1 MIEPT
6 MTMLM
11 PRFWIRRALAAL
23 TGLLISLVLMLPG
36 LTQVREAPR
45 APVAEGVPLSSQPF
59 YPALLE
65 AVETWEAVPLGEVI
79 GDNPRS
85 TLLNFY
91 VVMAEVGH
99 QMRTISA
106 SAEKDP
112 GFNWSP
118 AAQQRINRL
127 QKRFNLAVEALNS
140 SDFAK
145 SVRTDRA
152 EEAAIQLK
160 QILDYVFG
168 NSRKTFNIPN
178 HDAILRLN
186 ESLEKDVSEWRLP
199 GTAIVLR
206 LDDGND
212 SQSGNYLF
220 SAGTVQQVERMY
232 EEISTLPVRS
242 TPFTTPGLYDFYSLT
257 PGYLVP
263 PKWYLRLPSNLRQL
277 IEVQIWGQTLFQI
290 LFSLL
295 TISLLLLIIAWLG
308 RRLIGTYRDPASS
321 KSGEPSWLQADNI
334 AWWRVLLMVP
344 ILPLTRLSLI
354 TVDSTINITG
364 TPLVVATFGFYI
376 IYFLS
381 ASVLAYLFFEA
392 LGRTSAEWMMYLR
405 GGTSTLRL
413 QRISN
418 FVMPICRTLGAVA
431 MVGLIYQLLLFL
443 GLPAET
449 VLAFSAV
456 PGLAIGLGA
465 SKLLGNLFAGL
476 SIQTDRPLR
485 VGEFCR
491 VGDNLGFVTKIGL
504 RSLELQTLD
513 SRITIPNAIADD
525 ATIVNFSQRSQRSD
539 LAPRQGIEMRYALN
553 QPLTPEQVEDLLHY
567 TRAEVKQRPELLHS
581 LMSVE
586 RNQEDGLELVCFAT
600 VELHGWQAYLELR
613 ESVLLRMQQIEDQVA
628 KSRVVIGV
636 SYDTTAEQLRQ
647 IPIWIKEVVESD
659 PAFTLRSC
667 RLMAISDFSYDYEF
681 DFRSSHSSYAAFKDG
696 INRMNQDLL
705 ASFALHQVEIPF
717 PTQME
722 IQKD

>member
-1 MIEPT
+1 
-6 MTMLM
+6 MLM
-11 PRFWIRRALAAL
+11 PRFWIRRALAAF
-23 TGLLISLVLMLPG
+23 TGLLISVALMLPG
-36 LTQVREAPR
+36 LAEVRQAPR
-45 APVAEGVPLSSQPF
+45 ALMEEGVPLSSQPF
-59 YPALLE
+59 YPTLID
-65 AVETWEAVPLGEVI
+65 AVETWEGVPLGEVI

-106 SAEKDP
+106 SARNDP

-118 AAQQRINRL
+118 AARERIESLNT
-127 QKRFNLAVEALNS
+127 RFNLAVEALNAS
-140 SDFAK
+140 EFAE
-145 SVRTDRA
+145 SVRSDRA

-168 NSRKTFNIPN
+168 NSRKTFTIPN
-178 HDAILRLN
+178 SEDILRLN
-186 ESLEKDVSEWRLP
+186 ASMEKDVTEWRLP
-199 GTAIVLR
+199 GTAVVLS
-206 LDDGND
+206 LDDGKD
-212 SQSGNYLF
+212 ARGGNYLF
-220 SAGTVQQVERMY
+220 SASTVQQVERMY
-232 EEISTLPVRS
+232 EEINGLPLRS
-242 TPFTTPGLYDFYSLT
+242 TPFTTPGLYTFYSQT

-263 PKWYLRLPSNLRQL
+263 PKWYLRLPDRLRTL

-290 LFSLL
+290 LFSLI
-295 TISLLLLIIAWLG
+295 TIGVLLLVIGWLG
-308 RRLIGTYRDPASS
+308 QRLVSTYRYAGSRNTDDLP
-321 KSGEPSWLQADNI
+321 GLNTDNI
-334 AWWRVLLMVP
+334 AWWRVLLVLP
-344 ILPLTRLSLI
+344 VLPLTRVSNAI
-354 TVDSTINITG
+354 VDSYLNITG

-392 LGRTSAEWMMYLR
+392 LGRSGAEWLMHLR
-405 GGTSTLRL
+405 GGTSPFLL

-418 FVMPICRTLGAVA
+418 FVMPICRTLGALTMVA
-431 MVGLIYQLLLFL
+431 LIYQLLLLL

-539 LAPRQGIEMRYALN
+539 QPPRQGIEMRYALN
-553 QPLTPEQVEDLLHY
+553 QPLSPEQVEDLLHY
-567 TRAEVKQRPELLHS
+567 ARQEVKQRPELLHT
-581 LMSVE
+581 LVSVE
-586 RNQEDGLELVCFAT
+586 RNTEDALDLVCFAT

-647 IPIWIKEVVESD
+647 IPLWIKEVVEAD
-659 PAFTLRSC
+659 PSFSLRSC
-667 RLMAISDFSYDYEF
+667 RLMAISDFSYDYVF
-681 DFRSSHSSYAAFKDG
+681 DFRSSHRNYATFKDG

-705 ASFALHQVEIPF
+705 ASFARHQVDIPF

>member
-1 MIEPT
+1 MP
-6 MTMLM
+6 MLM
-11 PRFWIRRALAAL
+11 PRFWIRRALAAF
-23 TGLLISLVLMLPG
+23 TGLLISVALMLPG
-36 LTQVREAPR
+36 LAEVRQAPR
-45 APVAEGVPLSSQPF
+45 ALMEEGVPLSSQPF
-59 YPALLE
+59 YPTLID
-65 AVETWEAVPLGEVI
+65 AVETWEGVPLGEVI

-106 SAEKDP
+106 SARNDP

-118 AAQQRINRL
+118 AARERIESLNT
-127 QKRFNLAVEALNS
+127 RFNLAVEALNAS
-140 SDFAK
+140 EFAE
-145 SVRTDRA
+145 SVRSDRA

-168 NSRKTFNIPN
+168 NSRKTFTIPN
-178 HDAILRLN
+178 SEDILRLN
-186 ESLEKDVSEWRLP
+186 ASMEKDVTEWRLP
-199 GTAIVLR
+199 GTAVVLS
-206 LDDGND
+206 LDDGKD
-212 SQSGNYLF
+212 ARGGNYLF
-220 SAGTVQQVERMY
+220 SASTVQQVERMY
-232 EEISTLPVRS
+232 EEINGLPLRS
-242 TPFTTPGLYDFYSLT
+242 TPFTTPGLYTFYSQT

-263 PKWYLRLPSNLRQL
+263 PKWYLRLPDRLRTL

-290 LFSLL
+290 LFSLI
-295 TISLLLLIIAWLG
+295 TIGVLLLVIGWLG
-308 RRLIGTYRDPASS
+308 QRLVSTYRYAGSRNTDDLP
-321 KSGEPSWLQADNI
+321 GLNTDNI
-334 AWWRVLLMVP
+334 AWWRVLLVLP
-344 ILPLTRLSLI
+344 VLPLTRVSNAI
-354 TVDSTINITG
+354 VDSYLNITG

-392 LGRTSAEWMMYLR
+392 LGRSGAEWLMHLR
-405 GGTSTLRL
+405 GGTSPFLL

-418 FVMPICRTLGAVA
+418 FVMPICRTLGALTMVA
-431 MVGLIYQLLLFL
+431 LIYQLLLLL

-539 LAPRQGIEMRYALN
+539 QPPRQGIEMRYALN
-553 QPLTPEQVEDLLHY
+553 QPLSPEQVEDLLHY
-567 TRAEVKQRPELLHS
+567 ARQEVKQRPELLHT
-581 LMSVE
+581 LVSVE
-586 RNQEDGLELVCFAT
+586 RNTEDALDLVCFAT

-647 IPIWIKEVVESD
+647 IPLWIKEVVEAD
-659 PAFTLRSC
+659 PAFSLRSC
-667 RLMAISDFSYDYEF
+667 RLMAISDFSYDYVF
-681 DFRSSHSSYAAFKDG
+681 DFRSSHRNYATFKDG

-705 ASFALHQVEIPF
+705 ASFARHQVDIPF

>member
-1 MIEPT
+1 
-6 MTMLM
+6 MLM
-11 PRFWIRRALAAL
+11 PRFWIRRALAAF
-23 TGLLISLVLMLPG
+23 TGLLISVALMLPG
-36 LTQVREAPR
+36 LAEVRQAPR
-45 APVAEGVPLSSQPF
+45 ALMEEGVPLSSQPF
-59 YPALLE
+59 YPTLID
-65 AVETWEAVPLGEVI
+65 AVETWEGVPLGEVV

-106 SAEKDP
+106 SARNDP

-118 AAQQRINRL
+118 AARERIESLNT
-127 QKRFNLAVEALNS
+127 RFNLAVEALNAS
-140 SDFAK
+140 EFAE
-145 SVRTDRA
+145 SVRSDRA

-168 NSRKTFNIPN
+168 NSRKTFTIPN
-178 HDAILRLN
+178 SEDILRLN
-186 ESLEKDVSEWRLP
+186 ASMEKDVTEWRLP
-199 GTAIVLR
+199 GTAVVLS
-206 LDDGND
+206 LDDGKD
-212 SQSGNYLF
+212 ARGGNYLF
-220 SAGTVQQVERMY
+220 SASTVQQVERMY
-232 EEISTLPVRS
+232 EEINGLPLRS
-242 TPFTTPGLYDFYSLT
+242 TPFTTPGLYTFYSQT

-263 PKWYLRLPSNLRQL
+263 PKWYLRLPDRLRTL

-290 LFSLL
+290 LFSLI
-295 TISLLLLIIAWLG
+295 TIGVLLLVIGWLG
-308 RRLIGTYRDPASS
+308 QRLVSTYRYAGSRNTDDLP
-321 KSGEPSWLQADNI
+321 GLNTDNI
-334 AWWRVLLMVP
+334 AWWRVLLVLP
-344 ILPLTRLSLI
+344 VLPLTRVSNAI
-354 TVDSTINITG
+354 VDSYLNITG

-392 LGRTSAEWMMYLR
+392 LGRSGAEWLMHLR
-405 GGTSTLRL
+405 GGTSPFLL

-418 FVMPICRTLGAVA
+418 FVMPICRTLGALTMVA
-431 MVGLIYQLLLFL
+431 LIYQLLLLL

-539 LAPRQGIEMRYALN
+539 QPPRQGIEMRYALN
-553 QPLTPEQVEDLLHY
+553 QPLSPEQVEDLLHY
-567 TRAEVKQRPELLHS
+567 ARQEVKQRPELLHT
-581 LMSVE
+581 LVSVE
-586 RNQEDGLELVCFAT
+586 RNTEDALDLVCFAT

-647 IPIWIKEVVESD
+647 IPLWIKEVVEADHS
-659 PAFTLRSC
+659 FSLRSC
-667 RLMAISDFSYDYEF
+667 RLMAISDFSYDYVF
-681 DFRSSHSSYAAFKDG
+681 DFRSSHRNYATFKDG

-705 ASFALHQVEIPF
+705 ASFARHQVDIPF

>member
-1 MIEPT
+1 
-6 MTMLM
+6 MLM
-11 PRFWIRRALAAL
+11 PRFWIRRALAAVS
-23 TGLLISLVLMLPG
+23 GLLISLVLMLPG
-36 LTQVREAPR
+36 PAQMRQAQPAPVRE
-45 APVAEGVPLSSQPF
+45 GIPLSSQPF
-59 YPALLE
+59 YPALLD
-65 AVETWEAVPLGEVI
+65 AAETWAGVPLGEVI
-79 GDNPRS
+79 GDSPRS

-91 VVMAEVGH
+91 VVMAGVGH

-106 SAEKDP
+106 SARTDP
-112 GFNWSP
+112 GWDWSP
-118 AAQQRINRL
+118 AARQRIDSLNI
-127 QKRFNLAVEALNS
+127 RFNMAVEALNAS
-140 SDFAK
+140 EFAA
-145 SVRTDRA
+145 SVRGDRA

-160 QILDYVFG
+160 QVLDYVFG
-168 NSRKTFNIPN
+168 NSRKTFQVP
-178 HDAILRLN
+178 DREAILKLN
-186 ESLEKDVSEWRLP
+186 ESLEKDVSDWRLP
-199 GTAIVLR
+199 GTAVVLS
-206 LDDGND
+206 LADGD
-212 SQSGNYLF
+212 EAQSGNYLF
-220 SAGTVQQVERMY
+220 SASTVQQVERMY
-232 EEISTLPVRS
+232 EEIKGLPSQS
-242 TPFTTPGLYDFYSLT
+242 TPFTTPGLYEFYSQT
-257 PGYLVP
+257 PGYLIP
-263 PKWYLRLPSNLRQL
+263 PKWYLRLPGSVRTL
-277 IEVQIWGQTLFQI
+277 IEVRIWGQTLFQI

-295 TISLLLLIIAWLG
+295 TIALLLLVISWLG
-308 RRLIGTYRDPASS
+308 RRLTRTYRYDDSRNSENLP
-321 KSGEPSWLQADNI
+321 GLNTDNT
-334 AWWRVLLMVP
+334 AWRRVLLVIP
-344 ILPLTRLSLI
+344 VLPLTRVSNAV
-354 TVDSTINITG
+354 VDTYLNITG
-364 TPLVVATFGFYI
+364 TPLVVTTFGFYI

-392 LGRTSAEWMMYLR
+392 LGRSSSEWLMHLR
-405 GGTSTLRL
+405 GGTSTLLL
-413 QRISN
+413 QRISS
-418 FVMPICRTLGAVA
+418 FVMPICRTLGALTMVA
-431 MVGLIYQLLLFL
+431 LIYHLLLLL

-539 LAPRQGIEMRYALN
+539 LPPRQGIEMRYALN
-553 QPLTPEQVEDLLHY
+553 QPLSPEQVEDLLHY
-567 TRAEVKQRPELLHS
+567 ARQEVKQRPELLHT
-581 LMSVE
+581 LVSVE
-586 RNQEDGLELVCFAT
+586 RNNEDVLELVCFAS

-647 IPIWIKEVVESD
+647 IPLWIKEVVEAD
-659 PAFTLRSC
+659 PAFSLRSC
-667 RLMAISDFSYDYEF
+667 RLMAISDFTYDYVF
-681 DFRSSHSSYAAFKDG
+681 DFRSSHGSYAAFQDG

-705 ASFALHQVEIPF
+705 ASFARHQVDIPF

>member
-6 MTMLM
+6 MPMLM
-11 PRFWIRRALAAL
+11 PRFWIRRALAAF
-23 TGLLISLVLMLPG
+23 TGLLISVALMLPG
-36 LTQVREAPR
+36 LAEVRQAPR
-45 APVAEGVPLSSQPF
+45 ALMEEGVPLSSQPF
-59 YPALLE
+59 YPALLD
-65 AVETWEAVPLGEVI
+65 AVETWEGVPLGEVI

-106 SAEKDP
+106 SARNDP

-118 AAQQRINRL
+118 AARQRIESLNT
-127 QKRFNLAVEALNS
+127 RFNLAVEALNAS
-140 SDFAK
+140 EFAE
-145 SVRTDRA
+145 SVRSDRA

-168 NSRKTFNIPN
+168 NSRKPFTIPN
-178 HDAILRLN
+178 SEDILRLN
-186 ESLEKDVSEWRLP
+186 ASMEKDVTEWRLP
-199 GTAIVLR
+199 GTAVVLS
-206 LDDGND
+206 LDDGKD
-212 SQSGNYLF
+212 ARGGNYLF
-220 SAGTVQQVERMY
+220 SASTVQQVERMY
-232 EEISTLPVRS
+232 EEINGLPLRS
-242 TPFTTPGLYDFYSLT
+242 TPFTTPGLYTFYSQT

-263 PKWYLRLPSNLRQL
+263 PKWYLRLPDRLRTL

-290 LFSLL
+290 LFSLI
-295 TISLLLLIIAWLG
+295 TIGVLLLVIGWLG
-308 RRLIGTYRDPASS
+308 QRLVSTYRYAGSRNTDDLP
-321 KSGEPSWLQADNI
+321 GLNTDNI
-334 AWWRVLLMVP
+334 AWWRVLLVLP
-344 ILPLTRLSLI
+344 VLPLTRVSNAI
-354 TVDSTINITG
+354 VDSYLNITG

-392 LGRTSAEWMMYLR
+392 LGRSGAEWLMHLR
-405 GGTSTLRL
+405 GGTSPFLL

-418 FVMPICRTLGAVA
+418 FVMPICRTLGALTMVA
-431 MVGLIYQLLLFL
+431 LIYQLLLLL

-539 LAPRQGIEMRYALN
+539 QPPRQGIEMRYALN
-553 QPLTPEQVEDLLHY
+553 QPLSPEQVEDLLHY
-567 TRAEVKQRPELLHS
+567 ARQEVKQRPELLHT
-581 LMSVE
+581 LVSVE
-586 RNQEDGLELVCFAT
+586 RNTEDALELVCFAT

-647 IPIWIKEVVESD
+647 IPLWIKEVVEAD
-659 PAFTLRSC
+659 PSFSLRSC
-667 RLMAISDFSYDYEF
+667 RLMAISDFSYDYVF
-681 DFRSSHSSYAAFKDG
+681 DFRSSHGSYAAFKDG

-705 ASFALHQVEIPF
+705 ASFARHQVDIPF
-717 PTQME
+717 PTQTE

>member
-1 MIEPT
+1 
-6 MTMLM
+6 
-11 PRFWIRRALAAL
+11 
-23 TGLLISLVLMLPG
+23 
-36 LTQVREAPR
+36 
-45 APVAEGVPLSSQPF
+45 
-59 YPALLE
+59 
-65 AVETWEAVPLGEVI
+65 
-79 GDNPRS
+79 
-85 TLLNFY
+85 
-91 VVMAEVGH
+91 
-99 QMRTISA
+99 
-106 SAEKDP
+106 
-112 GFNWSP
+112 
-118 AAQQRINRL
+118 
-127 QKRFNLAVEALNS
+127 
-140 SDFAK
+140 
-145 SVRTDRA
+145 
-152 EEAAIQLK
+152 
-160 QILDYVFG
+160 
-168 NSRKTFNIPN
+168 
-178 HDAILRLN
+178 
-186 ESLEKDVSEWRLP
+186 
-199 GTAIVLR
+199 
-206 LDDGND
+206 
-212 SQSGNYLF
+212 
-220 SAGTVQQVERMY
+220 
-232 EEISTLPVRS
+232 
-242 TPFTTPGLYDFYSLT
+242 
-257 PGYLVP
+257 
-263 PKWYLRLPSNLRQL
+263 
-277 IEVQIWGQTLFQI
+277 VQIWGQTLFQI

-321 KSGEPSWLQADNI
+321 KSGEPSGLQADNI

-581 LMSVE
+581 LVSVE

>member
-1 MIEPT
+1 MMKPT
-6 MTMLM
+6 NTMLM
-11 PRFWIRRALAAL
+11 PRFWIRRSVAAT
-23 TGLLISLVLMLPG
+23 TGLLLSLLLMLPG
-36 LTQVREAPR
+36 HSQTT
-45 APVAEGVPLSSQPF
+45 PVKAMPPADGVPLSGQPF

-65 AVETWEAVPLGEVI
+65 AVETWEDVPLGEVI

-106 SAEKDP
+106 SAANDP

-118 AAQQRINRL
+118 AARKRIESLNT
-127 QKRFNLAVEALNS
+127 RFNLAVEALNHS
-140 SDFAK
+140 EFAE
-145 SVRTDRA
+145 SVRRDRV

-160 QILDYVFG
+160 QVLDYVFG
-168 NSRKTFNIPN
+168 NTRKTFTIPGR
-178 HDAILRLN
+178 DALIKLN
-186 ESLEKDVSEWRLP
+186 ETLENDVTDWRLP
-199 GTAIVLR
+199 GTAIVLS
-206 LDDGND
+206 LDTSD
-212 SQSGNYLF
+212 SALSGNYLF
-220 SAGTVQQVERMY
+220 SANTVEQVARMY
-232 EEISTLPVRS
+232 EEVNALPSRQ
-242 TPFTTPGLYDFYSLT
+242 TAFTTPGLYDFYAQT

-263 PKWYLRLPSNLRQL
+263 PKWYLRLPSQLRQW
-277 IEVQIWGQTLFQI
+277 IEVQVGGQTLFQI
-290 LFSLL
+290 VFSLL
-295 TISLLLLIIAWLG
+295 TIALLLALIGELG
-308 RRLIGTYRDPASS
+308 RRLMRSYRYMSSSDDIDQPAFN
-321 KSGEPSWLQADNI
+321 ADNL
-334 AWWRVLLMVP
+334 AWRRVLLVLP
-344 ILPLTRLSLI
+344 ILPFTRLSNLV
-354 TVDSTINITG
+354 VDSYLNITG
-364 TPLVVATFGFYI
+364 APLVVATFGFYI
-376 IYFLS
+376 TYFLS

-392 LGRTSAEWMMYLR
+392 LGRTSAEWLMHLR
-405 GGTSTLRL
+405 GGTSPLLL

-418 FVMPICRTLGAVA
+418 FVMPICRTLGALTV
-431 MVGLIYQLLLFL
+431 VGLIYKMLLLL

-539 LAPRQGIEMRYALN
+539 LPPSQGMEMRYTLT
-553 QPLTPEQVEDLLHY
+553 QPLAPDQVEDLLHY
-567 TRAEVKQRPELLHS
+567 SRDEVNQRAELMHS
-581 LMSVE
+581 LVSVE
-586 RNQEDGLELVCFAT
+586 RNSEEGLDLVCFAT
-600 VELHGWQAYLELR
+600 VELHGWQAYLRLR
-613 ESVLLRMQQIEDQVA
+613 ESLLLRMQQIEDQVL
-628 KSRVVIGV
+628 KSRMVIGV

-647 IPIWIKEVVESD
+647 IPGWIREVVEID
-659 PAFTLRSC
+659 TAFTLRSC
-667 RLMAISDFSYDYEF
+667 RLMKISDFSYDFVF
-681 DFRSSHSSYAAFKDG
+681 DFRSRHSSYARFKDG
-696 INRMNQDLL
+696 IGRMNQDLL

>member
-1 MIEPT
+1 
-6 MTMLM
+6 MLM
-11 PRFWIRRALAAL
+11 PRFWIRRALAAF
-23 TGLLISLVLMLPG
+23 TGLLISVALMLPG
-36 LTQVREAPR
+36 LAEVRQAPR
-45 APVAEGVPLSSQPF
+45 ALMEEGVPLSSQPF
-59 YPALLE
+59 YPTLID
-65 AVETWEAVPLGEVI
+65 AVETWEGVPLGEVI

-106 SAEKDP
+106 SARNDP

-118 AAQQRINRL
+118 AARQRIESLNT
-127 QKRFNLAVEALNS
+127 RFNLAVEALNAS
-140 SDFAK
+140 EFAE
-145 SVRTDRA
+145 SVRSDRA

-168 NSRKTFNIPN
+168 NSRKTFTIPN
-178 HDAILRLN
+178 SEDILRLN
-186 ESLEKDVSEWRLP
+186 ASMEKDVTEWRLP
-199 GTAIVLR
+199 GTAVVLS
-206 LDDGND
+206 LDDGKD
-212 SQSGNYLF
+212 ARGGNYLF
-220 SAGTVQQVERMY
+220 SASTVQQVERMY
-232 EEISTLPVRS
+232 EEINGLPLRS
-242 TPFTTPGLYDFYSLT
+242 TPFTTPGLYTFYSQT

-263 PKWYLRLPSNLRQL
+263 PKWYLRLPDRLRTL

-290 LFSLL
+290 LFSLI
-295 TISLLLLIIAWLG
+295 TIGVLLLVIGWLG
-308 RRLIGTYRDPASS
+308 QRLVSTYRYAGSRNTDDLP
-321 KSGEPSWLQADNI
+321 GLNTDNI
-334 AWWRVLLMVP
+334 AWWRVLLVLP
-344 ILPLTRLSLI
+344 VLPLTRVSNAI
-354 TVDSTINITG
+354 VDSYLNITG

-392 LGRTSAEWMMYLR
+392 LGRSGAEWLMHLR
-405 GGTSTLRL
+405 GGTSPFLL

-418 FVMPICRTLGAVA
+418 FVMPICRTLGALTMVA
-431 MVGLIYQLLLFL
+431 LIYQLLLLL

-539 LAPRQGIEMRYALN
+539 QPPRQGIEMRYALN
-553 QPLTPEQVEDLLHY
+553 QPLSPEQVEDLLHY
-567 TRAEVKQRPELLHS
+567 ARQEVKQRPELLHT
-581 LMSVE
+581 LVSVE
-586 RNQEDGLELVCFAT
+586 RNTEDALDLVCFAT

-647 IPIWIKEVVESD
+647 IPLWIKEVVEAD
-659 PAFTLRSC
+659 PAFSLRSC
-667 RLMAISDFSYDYEF
+667 RLMAISDFSYDYVF
-681 DFRSSHSSYAAFKDG
+681 DFRSSHRNYATFKDG

-705 ASFALHQVEIPF
+705 ASFARHQVDIPF

>member
-6 MTMLM
+6 MPMLM
-11 PRFWIRRALAAL
+11 PRFWIRRALAAF
-23 TGLLISLVLMLPG
+23 TGLLISVALMLPG
-36 LTQVREAPR
+36 LAEVRQAPR
-45 APVAEGVPLSSQPF
+45 ALMEEGVPLSSQPF
-59 YPALLE
+59 YPALLD

-106 SAEKDP
+106 SARNDP

-118 AAQQRINRL
+118 AARQRIESLNT
-127 QKRFNLAVEALNS
+127 RFNLAVEALNAS
-140 SDFAK
+140 EFAE
-145 SVRTDRA
+145 SVRSDRA

-168 NSRKTFNIPN
+168 NSRKPFTIPN
-178 HDAILRLN
+178 SEDILRLN
-186 ESLEKDVSEWRLP
+186 ASMEKDVTEWRLP
-199 GTAIVLR
+199 GTAVVLS
-206 LDDGND
+206 LDDGKD
-212 SQSGNYLF
+212 ARGGNYLF
-220 SAGTVQQVERMY
+220 SASTVQQVERMY
-232 EEISTLPVRS
+232 EEINGLPLRS
-242 TPFTTPGLYDFYSLT
+242 TPFTTPGLYTFYSQT

-263 PKWYLRLPSNLRQL
+263 PKWYLRLPDRLRTL

-290 LFSLL
+290 LFSLI
-295 TISLLLLIIAWLG
+295 TIGVLLLVIGWLG
-308 RRLIGTYRDPASS
+308 QRLVSTYRYAGSRNTDDLP
-321 KSGEPSWLQADNI
+321 GLNTDNI
-334 AWWRVLLMVP
+334 AWWRVLLVLP
-344 ILPLTRLSLI
+344 VLPLTRVSNAI
-354 TVDSTINITG
+354 VDSYLNITG

-392 LGRTSAEWMMYLR
+392 LGRSGAEWLMHLR
-405 GGTSTLRL
+405 GGTSPFLL

-418 FVMPICRTLGAVA
+418 FVMPICRTLGALTMVA
-431 MVGLIYQLLLFL
+431 LIYQLLLLL

-539 LAPRQGIEMRYALN
+539 QPPRQGIEMRYALN
-553 QPLTPEQVEDLLHY
+553 QPLSPEQVEDLLHY
-567 TRAEVKQRPELLHS
+567 ARQEVKQRPELLHT
-581 LMSVE
+581 LVSVE
-586 RNQEDGLELVCFAT
+586 RNTEDALELVCFAT

-647 IPIWIKEVVESD
+647 IPLWIKEVVEAD
-659 PAFTLRSC
+659 PSFSLRSC
-667 RLMAISDFSYDYEF
+667 RLMAISDFSYDYVF
-681 DFRSSHSSYAAFKDG
+681 DFRSSHGSYAAFKDG

-705 ASFALHQVEIPF
+705 ASFARHQVDIPF

>member
-1 MIEPT
+1 
-6 MTMLM
+6 MLM
-11 PRFWIRRALAAL
+11 PRFWIRRALAAF
-23 TGLLISLVLMLPG
+23 TGLLISVALMLPG
-36 LTQVREAPR
+36 LAEVRQAPR
-45 APVAEGVPLSSQPF
+45 ALMEEGVPLSSQPF
-59 YPALLE
+59 YPTLID
-65 AVETWEAVPLGEVI
+65 AVETWEGVPLGEVI

-106 SAEKDP
+106 SARNDP

-118 AAQQRINRL
+118 AARERIESLNT
-127 QKRFNLAVEALNS
+127 RFNLAVEALNAS
-140 SDFAK
+140 EFAE
-145 SVRTDRA
+145 SVRSDRA

-168 NSRKTFNIPN
+168 NSRKTFTIPN
-178 HDAILRLN
+178 SEDILRLN
-186 ESLEKDVSEWRLP
+186 ASMEKDVTEWRLP
-199 GTAIVLR
+199 GTAVVLS
-206 LDDGND
+206 LDDGKD
-212 SQSGNYLF
+212 ARGGNYLF
-220 SAGTVQQVERMY
+220 SASTVQQVERMY
-232 EEISTLPVRS
+232 EEINGLPLRS
-242 TPFTTPGLYDFYSLT
+242 TPFTTPGLYTFYSQT

-263 PKWYLRLPSNLRQL
+263 PKWYLRLPDRLRTL

-290 LFSLL
+290 LFSLI
-295 TISLLLLIIAWLG
+295 TIGVLLLVIGWLG
-308 RRLIGTYRDPASS
+308 QRLVSTYRYAGSRNTDDLP
-321 KSGEPSWLQADNI
+321 GLNTDNI
-334 AWWRVLLMVP
+334 AWWRVLLVLP
-344 ILPLTRLSLI
+344 VLPLTRVSNAI
-354 TVDSTINITG
+354 VDSYLNITG

-392 LGRTSAEWMMYLR
+392 LGRSGAEWLMHLR
-405 GGTSTLRL
+405 GGTSPFLL

-418 FVMPICRTLGAVA
+418 FVMPICRTLGALTMVA
-431 MVGLIYQLLLFL
+431 LIYQLLLLL

-539 LAPRQGIEMRYALN
+539 QPPRQGMEMRYALN
-553 QPLTPEQVEDLLHY
+553 QPLSPEQVEDLLHY
-567 TRAEVKQRPELLHS
+567 ARQEVKQRPELLHT
-581 LMSVE
+581 LVSVE
-586 RNQEDGLELVCFAT
+586 RNTEDALDLVCFAT

-647 IPIWIKEVVESD
+647 IPLWIKEVVEAD
-659 PAFTLRSC
+659 PAFSLRSC
-667 RLMAISDFSYDYEF
+667 RLMAISDFSYDYVF
-681 DFRSSHSSYAAFKDG
+681 DFRSSHRNYATFKDG

-705 ASFALHQVEIPF
+705 ASFARHQVDIPF

>member
-1 MIEPT
+1 
-6 MTMLM
+6 MLM
-11 PRFWIRRALAAL
+11 PRFWIRRALAAF
-23 TGLLISLVLMLPG
+23 TGLLISVALMLPG
-36 LTQVREAPR
+36 LAEVRQAPR
-45 APVAEGVPLSSQPF
+45 ALMEEGVPLSSQPF
-59 YPALLE
+59 YPALLD
-65 AVETWEAVPLGEVI
+65 AVETWEGVPLGEVI

-106 SAEKDP
+106 SARNDP

-118 AAQQRINRL
+118 AARERIESLNT
-127 QKRFNLAVEALNS
+127 RFNLAVEALNAS
-140 SDFAK
+140 EFAE
-145 SVRTDRA
+145 SVRSDRA

-168 NSRKTFNIPN
+168 NSRKTFTIPN
-178 HDAILRLN
+178 SEDILRLN
-186 ESLEKDVSEWRLP
+186 ASMEKDITEWRLP
-199 GTAIVLR
+199 GTAVVLS
-206 LDDGND
+206 LDDGKD
-212 SQSGNYLF
+212 ARGGNYLF
-220 SAGTVQQVERMY
+220 SASTVQQVERMY
-232 EEISTLPVRS
+232 EEINGLPLRS
-242 TPFTTPGLYDFYSLT
+242 TPFTTPGLYTFYSQT

-263 PKWYLRLPSNLRQL
+263 PKWYLRLPDRLRTL

-290 LFSLL
+290 LFSLI
-295 TISLLLLIIAWLG
+295 TIGVLLLVIGWLG
-308 RRLIGTYRDPASS
+308 QRLVSTYRYAGSRNTDDLP
-321 KSGEPSWLQADNI
+321 GLNTDNI
-334 AWWRVLLMVP
+334 AWWRVLLVLP
-344 ILPLTRLSLI
+344 VLPLTRVSNAI
-354 TVDSTINITG
+354 VDSYLNITG

-392 LGRTSAEWMMYLR
+392 LGRSGAEWLMHLR
-405 GGTSTLRL
+405 GGTSPFLL

-418 FVMPICRTLGAVA
+418 FVMPICRTLGALTMVA
-431 MVGLIYQLLLFL
+431 LIYQLLLLL

-539 LAPRQGIEMRYALN
+539 QPPRQGIEMRYALN
-553 QPLTPEQVEDLLHY
+553 QPLSPEQVEDLLHY
-567 TRAEVKQRPELLHS
+567 ARQEVKQRPELLHT
-581 LMSVE
+581 LVSVE
-586 RNQEDGLELVCFAT
+586 RNTEDALDLVCFAT

-647 IPIWIKEVVESD
+647 IPLWIKEVVEAD
-659 PAFTLRSC
+659 PAFSLRSC
-667 RLMAISDFSYDYEF
+667 RLMAISDFSYDYVF
-681 DFRSSHSSYAAFKDG
+681 DFRSSHRNYATFKDG

-705 ASFALHQVEIPF
+705 ASFARHQVDIPF

>member
-1 MIEPT
+1 MP
-6 MTMLM
+6 MLM
-11 PRFWIRRALAAL
+11 PRFWIRRALAAF
-23 TGLLISLVLMLPG
+23 TGLLISVVLMLPG
-36 LTQVREAPR
+36 LAEVRQAPR
-45 APVAEGVPLSSQPF
+45 ALMEEGVPLSSQPF
-59 YPALLE
+59 YPALLD
-65 AVETWEAVPLGEVI
+65 AVETWEGVPLGEVI

-106 SAEKDP
+106 SARNDP

-118 AAQQRINRL
+118 AARQRIESLNT
-127 QKRFNLAVEALNS
+127 RFNLAVEALNAS
-140 SDFAK
+140 EFAE
-145 SVRTDRA
+145 SVRSDRA

-168 NSRKTFNIPN
+168 NSRKSFTIPN
-178 HDAILRLN
+178 SEDILRLN
-186 ESLEKDVSEWRLP
+186 ASMEKDVTEWRLP
-199 GTAIVLR
+199 GTAVVLS
-206 LDDGND
+206 LDDGKD
-212 SQSGNYLF
+212 ARGGNYLF
-220 SAGTVQQVERMY
+220 SASTVQQVERMY
-232 EEISTLPVRS
+232 EEINGLPLRS
-242 TPFTTPGLYDFYSLT
+242 TPFTTPGLYTFYSQT

-263 PKWYLRLPSNLRQL
+263 PKWYLRLPDRLRTL

-290 LFSLL
+290 LFSLI
-295 TISLLLLIIAWLG
+295 TIGVLLLVIGWLG
-308 RRLIGTYRDPASS
+308 QRLVSTYRYAGSRNTDDLP
-321 KSGEPSWLQADNI
+321 GLNTDNI
-334 AWWRVLLMVP
+334 AWWRVLLVLP
-344 ILPLTRLSLI
+344 VLPLTRVSNAI
-354 TVDSTINITG
+354 VDSYLNITG

-392 LGRTSAEWMMYLR
+392 LGRSGAEWLMHLR
-405 GGTSTLRL
+405 GGTSPFLL

-418 FVMPICRTLGAVA
+418 FVMPICRTLGALTMVA
-431 MVGLIYQLLLFL
+431 LIYQLLLLL

-539 LAPRQGIEMRYALN
+539 QPPRQGIEMRYALN
-553 QPLTPEQVEDLLHY
+553 QPLSPEQVEDLLHY
-567 TRAEVKQRPELLHS
+567 ARQEVKQRPELLHT
-581 LMSVE
+581 LLSVE
-586 RNQEDGLELVCFAT
+586 RNTEDAVELVCFAT

-647 IPIWIKEVVESD
+647 IPLWIKEVVEAD
-659 PAFTLRSC
+659 PAFSLRSC
-667 RLMAISDFSYDYEF
+667 RLMAISDFSYDYVF
-681 DFRSSHSSYAAFKDG
+681 DFRSSHGSYAAFKDG

-705 ASFALHQVEIPF
+705 ASFARHQVDIPF

>member
-1 MIEPT
+1 
-6 MTMLM
+6 MLM
-11 PRFWIRRALAAL
+11 PRFWIRRALAAF
-23 TGLLISLVLMLPG
+23 TGLLISVALMLPG
-36 LTQVREAPR
+36 LAEVRQAPR
-45 APVAEGVPLSSQPF
+45 ALMEEGVPLSSQPF
-59 YPALLE
+59 YPTLID
-65 AVETWEAVPLGEVI
+65 AVETWEGVPLGEVI

-106 SAEKDP
+106 SARNDP

-118 AAQQRINRL
+118 AARERIESLNT
-127 QKRFNLAVEALNS
+127 RFNLAVEALNAS
-140 SDFAK
+140 EFAE
-145 SVRTDRA
+145 SVRSDRA

-168 NSRKTFNIPN
+168 NSRKTFTIPN
-178 HDAILRLN
+178 SEDILRLN
-186 ESLEKDVSEWRLP
+186 ASMEKDVTEWRLP
-199 GTAIVLR
+199 GTAVVLS
-206 LDDGND
+206 LDDGKD
-212 SQSGNYLF
+212 ARGGNYLF
-220 SAGTVQQVERMY
+220 SASTVQQVERMY
-232 EEISTLPVRS
+232 EEINGLPLRS
-242 TPFTTPGLYDFYSLT
+242 TPFTTPGLYTFYSQT

-263 PKWYLRLPSNLRQL
+263 PKWYLRLPDRLRTL

-290 LFSLL
+290 LFSLI
-295 TISLLLLIIAWLG
+295 TIGVLLLVIGWLG
-308 RRLIGTYRDPASS
+308 QRLVSTYRYAGSRNTDDLP
-321 KSGEPSWLQADNI
+321 GLNTDNI
-334 AWWRVLLMVP
+334 AWWRVLLVLP
-344 ILPLTRLSLI
+344 VLPLTRVSNAI
-354 TVDSTINITG
+354 VDSYLNITG

-392 LGRTSAEWMMYLR
+392 LGRSGAEWLMHLR
-405 GGTSTLRL
+405 GGTSPFLL

-418 FVMPICRTLGAVA
+418 FVMPICRTLGALTMVA
-431 MVGLIYQLLLFL
+431 LIYQLLLLL

-539 LAPRQGIEMRYALN
+539 QPPRQGIEMRYALN
-553 QPLTPEQVEDLLHY
+553 QPLSPEQVEDLLHY
-567 TRAEVKQRPELLHS
+567 ARQEVKQRPELLHT
-581 LMSVE
+581 LVSVE
-586 RNQEDGLELVCFAT
+586 RNTEDALDLVCFAT

-647 IPIWIKEVVESD
+647 IPLWIKEVVEAD
-659 PAFTLRSC
+659 PAFSLRSC
-667 RLMAISDFSYDYEF
+667 RLMAISDFSYDYVF
-681 DFRSSHSSYAAFKDG
+681 DFRSSHRNYATFKDG

-705 ASFALHQVEIPF
+705 ASFARHQVDIPF

>member
-1 MIEPT
+1 
-6 MTMLM
+6 MLM
-11 PRFWIRRALAAL
+11 PRFWIRRALAAF
-23 TGLLISLVLMLPG
+23 TGLLISVALMLPG
-36 LTQVREAPR
+36 LAEVRQAPR
-45 APVAEGVPLSSQPF
+45 ALMEEGVPLSSQPF
-59 YPALLE
+59 YPTLID
-65 AVETWEAVPLGEVI
+65 AVETWEGVPLGEVI

-106 SAEKDP
+106 SARNDP

-118 AAQQRINRL
+118 AARERIESLNT
-127 QKRFNLAVEALNS
+127 RFNLAVEALNAS
-140 SDFAK
+140 EFAE
-145 SVRTDRA
+145 SVRSDRA

-168 NSRKTFNIPN
+168 NSRKTFTIPN
-178 HDAILRLN
+178 SEDILRLN
-186 ESLEKDVSEWRLP
+186 ASMEKDVTEWRLP
-199 GTAIVLR
+199 GTAVVLS
-206 LDDGND
+206 LDDGKD
-212 SQSGNYLF
+212 ARGGNYLF
-220 SAGTVQQVERMY
+220 SASTVQQVERMY
-232 EEISTLPVRS
+232 EEINGLPLRS
-242 TPFTTPGLYDFYSLT
+242 TPFTTPGLYTFYSQT

-263 PKWYLRLPSNLRQL
+263 PKWYLRLPDRLRTL
-277 IEVQIWGQTLFQI
+277 IEVQICGQTLFQI
-290 LFSLL
+290 LFSLI
-295 TISLLLLIIAWLG
+295 TIGVLLLVIGWLG
-308 RRLIGTYRDPASS
+308 QRLVSTYRYAGSRNTDDLP
-321 KSGEPSWLQADNI
+321 GLNTDNI
-334 AWWRVLLMVP
+334 AWWRVLLVLP
-344 ILPLTRLSLI
+344 VLPLTRVSNAI
-354 TVDSTINITG
+354 VDSYLNITG

-392 LGRTSAEWMMYLR
+392 LGRSGAEWLMHLR
-405 GGTSTLRL
+405 GGTSPFLL

-418 FVMPICRTLGAVA
+418 FVMPICRTLGALTMVA
-431 MVGLIYQLLLFL
+431 LIYQLLLLL

-539 LAPRQGIEMRYALN
+539 QPPRQGIEMRYALN
-553 QPLTPEQVEDLLHY
+553 QPLSPEQVEDLLHY
-567 TRAEVKQRPELLHS
+567 ARQEVKQRPELLHT
-581 LMSVE
+581 LVSVE
-586 RNQEDGLELVCFAT
+586 RNTEDALDLVCFAT

-647 IPIWIKEVVESD
+647 IPLWIKEVVEAD
-659 PAFTLRSC
+659 PAFSLRSC
-667 RLMAISDFSYDYEF
+667 RLMAISDFSYDYVF
-681 DFRSSHSSYAAFKDG
+681 DFRSSHRNYATFKDG

-705 ASFALHQVEIPF
+705 ASFARHQVDIPF

>member
-6 MTMLM
+6 TPMLM
-11 PRFWIRRALAAL
+11 PRFWIRRALAAF
-23 TGLLISLVLMLPG
+23 TGLLISVALMLPG
-36 LTQVREAPR
+36 LAEVRQAPR
-45 APVAEGVPLSSQPF
+45 ALMEEGVPLSSQPF
-59 YPALLE
+59 YPTLID
-65 AVETWEAVPLGEVI
+65 AVETWEGVPLGEVI

-106 SAEKDP
+106 SARNDP

-118 AAQQRINRL
+118 AARERIESLNT
-127 QKRFNLAVEALNS
+127 RFNLAVEALNAS
-140 SDFAK
+140 EFAE
-145 SVRTDRA
+145 SVRSDRA

-168 NSRKTFNIPN
+168 NSRKTFTIPN
-178 HDAILRLN
+178 SEDILRLN
-186 ESLEKDVSEWRLP
+186 ASMEKDVTEWRLP
-199 GTAIVLR
+199 GTAVVLS
-206 LDDGND
+206 LDDGKD
-212 SQSGNYLF
+212 ARGGNYLF
-220 SAGTVQQVERMY
+220 SASTVQQVERMY
-232 EEISTLPVRS
+232 EEINGLPLRS
-242 TPFTTPGLYDFYSLT
+242 TPFTTPGLYTFYSQT

-263 PKWYLRLPSNLRQL
+263 PKWYLRLPDRLRTL

-290 LFSLL
+290 LFSLI
-295 TISLLLLIIAWLG
+295 TIGVLLLVIGWLG
-308 RRLIGTYRDPASS
+308 QRLVSTYRYAGSRNTDDLP
-321 KSGEPSWLQADNI
+321 GLNTDNI
-334 AWWRVLLMVP
+334 AWWRVLLVLP
-344 ILPLTRLSLI
+344 VLPLTRVSNAI
-354 TVDSTINITG
+354 VDSYLNITG

-392 LGRTSAEWMMYLR
+392 LGRSGAEWLMHLR
-405 GGTSTLRL
+405 GGTSPFLL

-418 FVMPICRTLGAVA
+418 FVMPICRTLGALTMVA
-431 MVGLIYQLLLFL
+431 LIYQLLLLL

-539 LAPRQGIEMRYALN
+539 QPPRQGIEMRYALN
-553 QPLTPEQVEDLLHY
+553 QPLSPEQVEDLLHY
-567 TRAEVKQRPELLHS
+567 ARQEVKQRPELLHT
-581 LMSVE
+581 LVSVE
-586 RNQEDGLELVCFAT
+586 RNTEDALDLVCFAT

-647 IPIWIKEVVESD
+647 IPLWIKEVVEAD
-659 PAFTLRSC
+659 PAFSLRSC
-667 RLMAISDFSYDYEF
+667 RLMAISDFSYDYVF
-681 DFRSSHSSYAAFKDG
+681 DFRSSHRNYATFKDG

-705 ASFALHQVEIPF
+705 ASFARHQVDIPF

>member
-1 MIEPT
+1 MP
-6 MTMLM
+6 MLM
-11 PRFWIRRALAAL
+11 PRFWIRRALAAF
-23 TGLLISLVLMLPG
+23 TGLLISVALMLPG
-36 LTQVREAPR
+36 LAEVRQAPR
-45 APVAEGVPLSSQPF
+45 ALMEEGVPLSSQPF
-59 YPALLE
+59 YPALLD
-65 AVETWEAVPLGEVI
+65 AVETWEGVPLGEVI

-85 TLLNFY
+85 TLLNFC

-106 SAEKDP
+106 SARNDP

-118 AAQQRINRL
+118 AARQRIESLNT
-127 QKRFNLAVEALNS
+127 RFNLAVEALNAS
-140 SDFAK
+140 EFAE
-145 SVRTDRA
+145 SVRSDRA

-168 NSRKTFNIPN
+168 NSRKPFTIPN
-178 HDAILRLN
+178 SEDILRLN
-186 ESLEKDVSEWRLP
+186 ASIEKNVTEWRLP
-199 GTAIVLR
+199 GTAVVLS
-206 LDDGND
+206 LDDGKD
-212 SQSGNYLF
+212 ARGGNYLF
-220 SAGTVQQVERMY
+220 SASTVQQVERMY
-232 EEISTLPVRS
+232 EEINGLPLRS
-242 TPFTTPGLYDFYSLT
+242 TPFTTPGLYTFYSQT

-263 PKWYLRLPSNLRQL
+263 PKWYLRLPDRLRTL

-290 LFSLL
+290 LFSLI
-295 TISLLLLIIAWLG
+295 TIGVLLLLIGWLG
-308 RRLIGTYRDPASS
+308 QRLVSTYRYAGSRNTDDLP
-321 KSGEPSWLQADNI
+321 GLNTDNI
-334 AWWRVLLMVP
+334 AWWRVLLVLP
-344 ILPLTRLSLI
+344 VLPLTRVSNAI
-354 TVDSTINITG
+354 VDSYLNITG

-392 LGRTSAEWMMYLR
+392 LGRSGAEWLMHLR
-405 GGTSTLRL
+405 GGASPFLL

-418 FVMPICRTLGAVA
+418 FVMPICRTLGALTLVA
-431 MVGLIYQLLLFL
+431 LIYQLLLLL

-539 LAPRQGIEMRYALN
+539 QPPRQGIEMRYALN
-553 QPLTPEQVEDLLHY
+553 QPLSPEQVEDLLHY
-567 TRAEVKQRPELLHS
+567 ARQEVKQRPELLHT
-581 LMSVE
+581 LVSVE
-586 RNQEDGLELVCFAT
+586 RNSEDALELVCFAT

-647 IPIWIKEVVESD
+647 IPLWIKEVVEAD
-659 PAFTLRSC
+659 PSFSLRSC
-667 RLMAISDFSYDYEF
+667 RLMAISDFSYDYVF
-681 DFRSSHSSYAAFKDG
+681 DFRSSHGSYAAFKDG

-705 ASFALHQVEIPF
+705 ASFARHQVDIPF

>member
-6 MTMLM
+6 MPMLM
-11 PRFWIRRALAAL
+11 PRFWIRRALAAF
-23 TGLLISLVLMLPG
+23 TGLLISVVLMLPG
-36 LTQVREAPR
+36 LAQVQQAPR
-45 APVAEGVPLSSQPF
+45 APLAEGVPLSSQPF
-59 YPALLE
+59 YPALLD
-65 AVETWEAVPLGEVI
+65 AVETWEGVPLGEVI

-106 SAEKDP
+106 SARNDP

-118 AAQQRINRL
+118 AARQRIDTLNT
-127 QKRFNLAVEALNS
+127 RFNLAVEALNAS
-140 SDFAK
+140 EFAE
-145 SVRTDRA
+145 SVRSDRA
-152 EEAAIQLK
+152 EEAAMQLK

-168 NSRKTFNIPN
+168 TSRKTFTIPN
-178 HDAILRLN
+178 SDDILKLN
-186 ESLEKDVSEWRLP
+186 QSMEKDVTEWRLP
-199 GTAIVLR
+199 GTAVVLSV
-206 LDDGND
+206 DDGKD
-212 SQSGNYLF
+212 AQSGNYLF
-220 SAGTVQQVERMY
+220 SASTVQQVERMY
-232 EEISTLPVRS
+232 EEIHGRPLRS
-242 TPFTTPGLYDFYSLT
+242 TPFTTPGLYDFYSQT

-263 PKWYLRLPSNLRQL
+263 PKWYLRLPDHLRTL

-290 LFSLL
+290 LFSLV
-295 TISLLLLIIAWLG
+295 TIALLLLVIAWLG
-308 RRLIGTYRDPASS
+308 RRVIRTYRYAGSPNSDDLP
-321 KSGEPSWLQADNI
+321 GLNTDNT
-334 AWWRVLLMVP
+334 AWWRVLLVVP
-344 ILPLTRLSLI
+344 VLPLTRLSNTI
-354 TVDSTINITG
+354 VDSYLNITG

-376 IYFLS
+376 IYFSS

-392 LGRTSAEWMMYLR
+392 LGRSSAEWMMRLR
-405 GGTSTLRL
+405 GGTSPLLL

-418 FVMPICRTLGAVA
+418 FVMPICRTLGALTMVA
-431 MVGLIYQLLLFL
+431 LIYQLLLLL

-539 LAPRQGIEMRYALN
+539 LPPRQGIEMRYAIN
-553 QPLTPEQVEDLLHY
+553 QPFSPDQVEDLLHY
-567 TRAEVKQRPELLHS
+567 ARQEVKQRPELLHS
-581 LMSVE
+581 FVSVE
-586 RNQEDGLELVCFAT
+586 RQSEEGLDLVCFAT

-647 IPIWIKEVVESD
+647 IPLWIKEVVEAD
-659 PAFTLRSC
+659 PAFSLRSC
-667 RLMAISDFSYDYEF
+667 RLMAISDFTYDYVF
-681 DFRSSHSSYAAFKDG
+681 DFRSSHPNYTAFKDG

-705 ASFALHQVEIPF
+705 ASFARHQVDIPF
-717 PTQME
+717 PTQIE

>member
-6 MTMLM
+6 MPMLM
-11 PRFWIRRALAAL
+11 PRFWIRRALAAF
-23 TGLLISLVLMLPG
+23 TGLLISVALMLPG
-36 LTQVREAPR
+36 LAQVQQAPR
-45 APVAEGVPLSSQPF
+45 APLAEGVPLSSQPF
-59 YPALLE
+59 YPALLD
-65 AVETWEAVPLGEVI
+65 AVETWEGVPLGEVI

-106 SAEKDP
+106 SARNDP

-118 AAQQRINRL
+118 AARQRIDTLNT
-127 QKRFNLAVEALNS
+127 RFNLAVEALNAS
-140 SDFAK
+140 EFAE
-145 SVRTDRA
+145 SVRSDRA
-152 EEAAIQLK
+152 GEAAIQLK

-168 NSRKTFNIPN
+168 NSRKTFTIPN
-178 HDAILRLN
+178 SDDILKLN
-186 ESLEKDVSEWRLP
+186 QSMEKDVTEWRLP
-199 GTAIVLR
+199 GTAVVLSVE
-206 LDDGND
+206 DGKD
-212 SQSGNYLF
+212 AQSGNYLF
-220 SAGTVQQVERMY
+220 SASTVQQVERMY
-232 EEISTLPVRS
+232 EEIHGRPLRS
-242 TPFTTPGLYDFYSLT
+242 TPFTTPGLYDFYSQT

-263 PKWYLRLPSNLRQL
+263 PKWYLRLPDHLRTL

-295 TISLLLLIIAWLG
+295 TIALLLLVIAWLG
-308 RRLIGTYRDPASS
+308 RRVIRTYRYAGSPNSDDLP
-321 KSGEPSWLQADNI
+321 GLNTDNM
-334 AWWRVLLMVP
+334 AWWRVLLVAP
-344 ILPLTRLSLI
+344 VLPLTRLSNTI
-354 TVDSTINITG
+354 VDSYLNITG

-376 IYFLS
+376 IYFGS

-392 LGRTSAEWMMYLR
+392 LGRSSAEWMMRLR
-405 GGTSTLRL
+405 GGTSPLLL

-418 FVMPICRTLGAVA
+418 FVMPICRTLGALTMVA
-431 MVGLIYQLLLFL
+431 LIYQLLLLL

-525 ATIVNFSQRSQRSD
+525 ATIVNFPQRSQRSD
-539 LAPRQGIEMRYALN
+539 LPPRQGIEMRYAIN
-553 QPLTPEQVEDLLHY
+553 QPFSPDQVEDLLHY
-567 TRAEVKQRPELLHS
+567 ARQEVKQRPELLHS
-581 LMSVE
+581 FVSVE
-586 RNQEDGLELVCFAT
+586 RQSEEGLDLVCFAT

-628 KSRVVIGV
+628 KSRVVVGV

-647 IPIWIKEVVESD
+647 IPLWIREVVEAD
-659 PAFTLRSC
+659 PAFRLRSC
-667 RLMAISDFSYDYEF
+667 RLMAISDFSYDYVF
-681 DFRSSHSSYAAFKDG
+681 DFRSSHPNYTAFKDG

-705 ASFALHQVEIPF
+705 ASFARHQVDIPF
-717 PTQME
+717 PTQIE

>member
-1 MIEPT
+1 
-6 MTMLM
+6 MLM
-11 PRFWIRRALAAL
+11 PRFWIRRALAAF
-23 TGLLISLVLMLPG
+23 TGLLISVALMLPG
-36 LTQVREAPR
+36 LAEVRQAPR
-45 APVAEGVPLSSQPF
+45 ALMEEGVPLSSQPF
-59 YPALLE
+59 YPALLD
-65 AVETWEAVPLGEVI
+65 AVETWEGVPLGEVI

-106 SAEKDP
+106 SARNDP

-118 AAQQRINRL
+118 AARERIESLNT
-127 QKRFNLAVEALNS
+127 RFNLAVEALNAS
-140 SDFAK
+140 EFAE
-145 SVRTDRA
+145 SVRSDRA

-168 NSRKTFNIPN
+168 NSRKTFTIPN
-178 HDAILRLN
+178 SEDILRLN
-186 ESLEKDVSEWRLP
+186 ASMEKDVTEWRLP
-199 GTAIVLR
+199 GTAVVLS
-206 LDDGND
+206 LDDGKD
-212 SQSGNYLF
+212 ARGGNYLF
-220 SAGTVQQVERMY
+220 SASTVQQVERMY
-232 EEISTLPVRS
+232 EEINGLPLRS
-242 TPFTTPGLYDFYSLT
+242 TPFTTPGLYTFYSQT

-263 PKWYLRLPSNLRQL
+263 PKWYLRLPDRLRTL

-290 LFSLL
+290 LFSLI
-295 TISLLLLIIAWLG
+295 TIGVLLLVIGWLG
-308 RRLIGTYRDPASS
+308 QRLVSTYRYAGSRNTDDLP
-321 KSGEPSWLQADNI
+321 GLNTDNI
-334 AWWRVLLMVP
+334 AWWRVLLVLP
-344 ILPLTRLSLI
+344 VLPLTRVSNAI
-354 TVDSTINITG
+354 VDSYLNITG

-392 LGRTSAEWMMYLR
+392 LGRSGAEWLMHLR
-405 GGTSTLRL
+405 GGTSPFLL

-418 FVMPICRTLGAVA
+418 FVMPICRTLGALTMVA
-431 MVGLIYQLLLFL
+431 LIYQLLLLL

-539 LAPRQGIEMRYALN
+539 QPPRQGIEMRYALN
-553 QPLTPEQVEDLLHY
+553 QPLSPEQVEDLLHY
-567 TRAEVKQRPELLHS
+567 ARQEVKQRPELLHT
-581 LMSVE
+581 LVSVE
-586 RNQEDGLELVCFAT
+586 RNTEDALDLVCFAT

-647 IPIWIKEVVESD
+647 IPLWIKEVVEAD
-659 PAFTLRSC
+659 PAFSLRSC
-667 RLMAISDFSYDYEF
+667 RLMAISDFSYDYVF
-681 DFRSSHSSYAAFKDG
+681 DFRSSHRNYATFKDG

-705 ASFALHQVEIPF
+705 ASFARHQVDIPF